1 MQKFTERS
9 IQTFR
14 LLWIKLHSRYYD
26 EESDDREDHTERAIP
41 QPAQEDKSFFHL
53 RSQRCQVERVLKL
66 RVIGFCKQVKSNAK
80 HDQSYYYDQRHTN
93 KGKLEQRCR
102 RVLG

>member
-1 MQKFTERS
+1 MQQFTECS

-14 LLWIKLHSRYYD
+14 LVWIKLQSSHNH
-26 EESDDREDHTERAIP
+26 EEPDDREDHFERAIS
-41 QPAQEDKSFFHL
+41 QPAQEDHSLFHL

-66 RVIGFCKQVKSNAK
+66 RIIGFCKQVKSNAK
-80 HDQSYYYDQRHTN
+80 HYKSHYYDQRHT
-93 KGKLEQRCR
+93 KGKLEQLCR